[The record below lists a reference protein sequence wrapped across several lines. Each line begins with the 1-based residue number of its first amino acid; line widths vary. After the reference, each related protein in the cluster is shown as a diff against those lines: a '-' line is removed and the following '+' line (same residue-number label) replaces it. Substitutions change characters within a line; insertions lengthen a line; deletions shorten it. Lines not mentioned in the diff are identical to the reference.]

1 MWNRQNRAR
10 LAPRPLPLP
19 HGGGHSSP
27 VRCVGG
33 TPRRL
38 CPRLWGDSRSRKR
51 VGLWSDGVGT
61 ENRGK
66 EEGGWGSRVAGRAT
80 RSVTRGRHVFPREA
94 EGKCPV
100 TVTSRASRCDLK
112 GRWKRGDHATQGPVD
127 RGGAFRRFHCRD
139 YGRGWGGTGA
149 PGLLSVSVVV
159 RFQNVSEL
167 QSRICGL
174 FCRLPPLSDTHLRS
188 LHVWSRPVACFLKG
202 PNAVPSS
209 GRTSPR
215 GGSWWLRRLEL
226 RSKLL

>member
-1 MWNRQNRAR
+1 MR
-10 LAPRPLPLP
+10 
-19 HGGGHSSP
+19 
-27 VRCVGG
+27 G
-33 TPRRL
+33 TPCRL

-80 RSVTRGRHVFPREA
+80 RSVPRGRHVFPREA

-100 TVTSRASRCDLK
+100 TATSRASRCDLK

-127 RGGAFRRFHCRD
+127 RGGFFRRFHCRD

-188 LHVWSRPVACFLKG
+188 LHVWSQPVACFLKG

-226 RSKLL
+226 RLKLL